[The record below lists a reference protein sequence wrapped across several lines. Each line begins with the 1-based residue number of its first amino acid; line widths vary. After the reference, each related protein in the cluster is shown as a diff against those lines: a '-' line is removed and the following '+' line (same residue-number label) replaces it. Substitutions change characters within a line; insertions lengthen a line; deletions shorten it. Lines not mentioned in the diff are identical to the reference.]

1 MNKNLFKIA
10 AALCGT
16 MTLAS
21 CAEEVMNQE
30 MPESNSELSIYTR
43 GDEDKVIVTPVRVY
57 VFKSDDDC
65 VAMQTLE
72 SSGNSFTLSLPEG
85 AYGIYA
91 IGGADPERLVLPSQ
105 DDASKTS
112 VISLQTN
119 QSFGDL
125 MMAHGNV
132 TLTANGTN
140 ALTLGMERKVMMVE
154 SITIKNVPN
163 DIENVSVRIAPTYE
177 SILLN
182 GNYSGEDGSYNCTLT
197 KQSDGST
204 WLNSAANT
212 YLLPSVNKPTI
223 SVTLGTTTYSYTC
236 EETLAANHKLTI
248 EGTYVE
254 SSGTPNINLSGT
266 ITGASWG
273 ANQTIRFGF
282 NSEGSQT
289 ITDDP
294 NNPVTPPVSVPN
306 VGDIYNGCYVLSVN
320 GNEVTLLSTT
330 QKDKIVNN
338 GDSQEAMTTKINA
351 ELDNWEKNI
360 STSWRLMN
368 KDEAE
373 YIRANYTSMNNK
385 EIGDVIIPSNPYF
398 LIDNNII
405 YNFSPT
411 QTDAVTKW
419 SDSRASIFLRPVTTI
434 TIN

>member
-43 GDEDKVIVTPVRVY
+43 GDEDKVIATPVRVY

-72 SSGNSFTLSLPEG
+72 GSGNAFTLNLPEG
-85 AYGIYA
+85 AYSVYA

-182 GNYSGEDGSYNCTLT
+182 GNYSGEDGSYSCTLT
-197 KQSDGST
+197 KQSDGTT
-204 WLNSAANT
+204 WLNSAANI
-212 YLLPSVNKPTI
+212 YLLPSVDKPTI

-273 ANQTIRFGF
+273 ESQTIRFGF

-289 ITDDP
+289 ITDNPDD
-294 NNPVTPPVSVPN
+294 PVTPPASVPN
-306 VGDIYNGCYVLSVN
+306 VGDIYNGCYVLAVN
-320 GNEVTLLSTT
+320 GNEVTLLSSKEEDNITGNNDNNSVV
-330 QKDKIVNN
+330 KDKVNN
-338 GDSQEAMTTKINA
+338 SLSTW
-351 ELDNWEKNI
+351 DN
-360 STSWRLMN
+360 SGYSWRVPNLS
-368 KDEAE
+368 EA
-373 YIRANYTSMNNK
+373 
-385 EIGDVIIPSNPYF
+385 
-398 LIDNNII
+398 NII
-405 YNFSPT
+405 YSRQEDINSKLSSNINTRNYYYMYVSSNNYGEFFEESGSIST
-411 QTDAVTKW
+411 HDYVLSRTKV
-419 SDSRASIFLRPVTTI
+419 RPVTTI